1 MNDYT
6 IFSVNNND
14 AIVVLII
21 VSTAAVVAAVSLL
34 LEIKFWPEMKTKE
47 KRDSS
52 NIRTTSNKQ
61 KQTFQKKQNKTKTN
75 KLYELS
81 QHKKCS
87 NIKLI
92 RLIEVTGRHA

>member
-47 KRDSS
+47 KRA
-52 NIRTTSNKQ
+52 TTSEQHQTIKNKHFKKNKTKQ
-61 KQTFQKKQNKTKTN
+61 KQTNSMN
-75 KLYELS
+75 Y
-81 QHKKCS
+81 H
-87 NIKLI
+87 NIKNVQI
-92 RLIEVTGRHA
+92 